1 MRSDSGERRESGQLI
16 KGPQDF
22 VGGLVIMAISA
33 FAIWLGS
40 DLPIG
45 TLGGM
50 GPGMLPRS
58 VAVLLGILGAAL
70 VVSSLVER
78 GAALGT
84 WSLRGMIFVLGAI
97 LVFAYSVR
105 PLGLAVAAPAAILI
119 SAFASDET
127 RWPETLLFSIV
138 MTAFCIGLFKYALGL
153 PIPVA
158 PWLLDY

>member
-1 MRSDSGERRESGQLI
+1 MSSDGGQRRETGQLI

-22 VGGLVIMAISA
+22 VGGLLIMAISA

-50 GPGMLPRS
+50 GPGMMPRS

-70 VVSSLVER
+70 VVDSLLER
-78 GAALGT
+78 SEGLGA
-84 WSLRGMIFVLGAI
+84 WSLRGMFFVLGAI

-119 SAFASDET
+119 SAFASNET
-127 RWPETLLFSIV
+127 RWAETLLFCIV

-153 PIPVA
+153 PIPLA
-158 PWLLDY
+158 PWLLGY